1 MVQQVSEETLLMPLK
16 KDQLHY
22 TVGPK
27 DNNFYCFFLKT
38 KKKIFDYLY
47 LIPIHFLS
55 AKKSTFLKT
64 AAIYIEYPSEIS
76 NSYSYLMK
84 WPTKNTATFAI
95 FLE

>member
-38 KKKIFDYLY
+38 KKKY
-47 LIPIHFLS
+47 LIICILYQF
-55 AKKSTFLKT
+55 
-64 AAIYIEYPSEIS
+64 
-76 NSYSYLMK
+76 
-84 WPTKNTATFAI
+84 I
-95 FLE
+95 F